1 MEKSVVPERSRR
13 SIEQYYTEFPEDD
26 RLKSGIGQLEFE
38 RTKII
43 VKRYLPLPP
52 ATVTDVGGGTGPYSF
67 WLATLGYEVHLIEPS
82 MRLLEICKSK
92 MRANPGLAG
101 PRTVELGEARSL
113 RVGDS
118 SCDAVLMFGP
128 LYHLTERADR
138 IRAIQESGR
147 VLKPGGYLFAATI
160 TRVAS
165 VAGAISCD
173 LLGDAAFASIIE
185 NDIRT
190 GQHRNP
196 TDDISYF
203 TDAFF
208 HTRAESRA
216 EVEAGGLEVVV
227 QLPIEGL
234 GILARDFDA
243 LWRDFHKRT
252 VLLDM
257 LARTEAIEEVN
268 GASFHHMTVGR
279 KPTA

>member
-1 MEKSVVPERSRR
+1 MPEHSRR
-13 SIEQYYTEFPEDD
+13 SMEQYYAEFPEDD
-26 RLKSGIGQLEFE
+26 RLKSGFGQLEFE

-43 VKRYLPLPP
+43 VQRYLPSSPVVV
-52 ATVTDVGGGTGPYSF
+52 ADIGGGTGPYSF
-67 WLATLGYEVHLIEPS
+67 WLASLGYEVHLIDPS
-82 MRLLEICKSK
+82 ERLVQICKSR
-92 MRANPGLAG
+92 MQANPSQPC
-101 PRTVELGEARSL
+101 PRTATVGDARSL
-113 RVGDS
+113 WLRDA

-138 IRAIQESGR
+138 IQAIQESRR

-165 VAGAISCD
+165 VADALSRD
-173 LLGDAAFASIIE
+173 LLGDAAFVSIIE

-203 TDAFF
+203 TDTFF
-208 HTRAESRA
+208 HTGAEIRAEA
-216 EVEAGGLEVVV
+216 GAGGLEVVA
-227 QLPIEGL
+227 QSPIEGL
-234 GILARDFDA
+234 GVLARDFDA
-243 LWRDFHKRT
+243 LWRDSNKRT

-257 LARTEAIEEVN
+257 LARTEDMEEVN

-279 KPTA
+279 KPKTA